1 MSVCKGVGRFQHQDG
16 SLLPPKA
23 HRQYLVISV
32 ICELLGGKGVS
43 VCRGV
48 GRIQPLDGRL
58 TPPEAH
64 RQHHVI
70 SDSCALIRENCER
83 FLVGR

>member
-1 MSVCKGVGRFQHQDG
+1 MSVCRGVGRFQHPDG
-16 SLLPPKA
+16 SLLPPEA
-23 HRQYLVISV
+23 HRQHHVISD
-32 ICELLGGKGVS
+32 ICELLRGKGVS

-48 GRIQPLDGRL
+48 GRIQPLDGSL